1 MSKKL
6 NVVWNVV
13 SGLSVLYLILLSVE
27 YVVLLILE
35 GAKDIIGSAHLDG
48 PESFIT
54 VVAIVIVLI
63 HVIDKIVIE
72 QFLRARE
79 IIEEKADKRKKAAVK
94 KNTSK

>member
-13 SGLSVLYLILLSVE
+13 SGLSVLYLVLLSVE